1 MDEKYRETCLKVLGC
16 LVWADGK
23 VTEQEEQKFA
33 EFISIAGA
41 ISDQQMVLKYLQTE
55 PDVSGD
61 EISALPDDVFMQ
73 LITFAF
79 ELVNF
84 ERPALDSEK
93 KVLSEVAS
101 CKFSD
106 DKVAKLFTWFDHH
119 KKASDLFDELFE

>member
-55 PDVSGD
+55 PEVSGD
-61 EISALPDDVFMQ
+61 EISALPDDVVYATDYFC
-73 LITFAF
+73 
-79 ELVNF
+79 V
-84 ERPALDSEK
+84 
-93 KVLSEVAS
+93 
-101 CKFSD
+101 
-106 DKVAKLFTWFDHH
+106 
-119 KKASDLFDELFE
+119 

>member
-1 MDEKYRETCLKVLGC
+1 MKSVHCRMML
-16 LVWADGK
+16 
-23 VTEQEEQKFA
+23 
-33 EFISIAGA
+33 
-41 ISDQQMVLKYLQTE
+41 
-55 PDVSGD
+55 
-61 EISALPDDVFMQ
+61 FMQ

-84 ERPALDSEK
+84 ERLALDSEK

-101 CKFSD
+101 CKFAD